1 VHSIRHLADDLIK
14 PHGTT
19 YTTSL
24 HALVRKVLPRRCP
37 ETGRKVRKIALV
49 ESKNRDE
56 TIAFMREIEGL
67 GLKRSSGER
76 EYIEVFDWRLL
87 EKIAVEEGGREL
99 GYNVWKRYWVGA
111 A

>member
-1 VHSIRHLADDLIK
+1 MKSIRHLADDFIK

-24 HALVRKVLPRRCP
+24 QALARKALPRRCS

-49 ESKNRDE
+49 ESKKREE
-56 TIAFMREIEGL
+56 TIAFMREIESL
-67 GLKRSSGER
+67 GLKRSNRER
-76 EYIEVFDWRLL
+76 EYVEVFDWRLL
-87 EKIAVEEGGREL
+87 ARIAMEEAGNEFS
-99 GYNVWKRYWVGA
+99 YNIWKRYWVGA